1 MQKRKSKK
9 ETPEPTG
16 GLMILKTISVNN
28 FIVLQIKINE
38 KSI

>member
-1 MQKRKSKK
+1 MQ
-9 ETPEPTG
+9 EPIG
-16 GLMILKTISVNN
+16 ELMILKTISVNN

>member
-1 MQKRKSKK
+1 MR
-9 ETPEPTG
+9 EPTG
-16 GLMILKTISVNN
+16 GLMILKTNSVNN

>member
-1 MQKRKSKK
+1 MQ
-9 ETPEPTG
+9 EPIG
-16 GLMILKTISVNN
+16 ELRILKTISVNN